1 MVIRMCAKT
10 VQHLTTL
17 AGKESWIRI
26 GVEGGGCNGFRYA
39 VRATSEAPDR
49 HDEIL
54 SGPPRAYVGSESLLY
69 LIGTEM
75 RWTEDALGARIEF
88 ENPNAASSCGCGE
101 TFSI

>member
-1 MVIRMCAKT
+1 MCAKT
-10 VQHLTTL
+10 IQHLTSLT
-17 AGKESWIRI
+17 GKKNWIRI

-39 VRATSEAPDR
+39 VRATSDAPDKY
-49 HDEIL
+49 DEVL
-54 SGPPRAYVGSESLLY
+54 SVSVRAYVGSESLLY

-75 RWTEDALGARIEF
+75 RWIEDALGARIEF